1 MDFKLKLK
9 RKVLRPSPV
18 LCLPPLY
25 LRLRL
30 LSGVSLLPLTMM
42 MMMMMMAAA
51 PHRLPMKT
59 SSSNSPSSRPRDRK
73 NEETISMTLVGVLH
87 LLLSKKIKVKF
98 LDAAEYNLKI
108 FLQSFEKLYGNLLFS
123 LFFFLT
129 SESRTQSLITSHCR
143 YSVRNSQ
150 FSPPSPPGRLRA
162 PVWPPLDCV
171 LLSV

>member
-1 MDFKLKLK
+1 MLGWMTFWMDFKLKLK
-9 RKVLRPSPV
+9 SKVLRPSPV

-73 NEETISMTLVGVLH
+73 NGEAISMTSLISWRH
-87 LLLSKKIKVKF
+87 LLNGVVISISLLYLCGNEQIQVRQGKFNESLLLLQEKAKIVPGADLS
-98 LDAAEYNLKI
+98 
-108 FLQSFEKLYGNLLFS
+108 
-123 LFFFLT
+123 
-129 SESRTQSLITSHCR
+129 
-143 YSVRNSQ
+143 
-150 FSPPSPPGRLRA
+150 
-162 PVWPPLDCV
+162 
-171 LLSV
+171 